1 MILAL
6 MARFLE
12 KLISPPEMKASC
24 QERRD
29 RVTFLVMHDCYADCG
44 HLKAFP
50 TATNTYNDAR
60 KHSLST
66 LWNHSGEKLLM
77 LMIVC
82 TQHCFVFYLM
92 GIHVCK

>member
-44 HLKAFP
+44 H
-50 TATNTYNDAR
+50 
-60 KHSLST
+60 
-66 LWNHSGEKLLM
+66 
-77 LMIVC
+77 
-82 TQHCFVFYLM
+82 
-92 GIHVCK
+92 

>member
-44 HLKAFP
+44 HLTECPCMRQTPIKGHLMDFHESWVVRP
-50 TATNTYNDAR
+50 THA
-60 KHSLST
+60 
-66 LWNHSGEKLLM
+66 
-77 LMIVC
+77 
-82 TQHCFVFYLM
+82 
-92 GIHVCK
+92 